1 MKSTRAKAYIDESL
15 ALEIAGGYGVS
26 QEDANRAVEIA
37 ECDQLLKQC
46 DRYRADREFL
56 EEMLERFDRGE
67 SSYVRQLM
75 IDWIEELERKVVEL
89 KRQIDA

>member
-15 ALEIAGGYGVS
+15 ALEITEGYGVS
-26 QEDANRAVEIA
+26 QEDAIRAVEIA
-37 ECDQLLKQC
+37 ECDQLQEQC
-46 DRYRADREFL
+46 DRHRTDRQFL

-67 SSYVRQLM
+67 SSYVRQQM
-75 IDWIEELERKVVEL
+75 TDWIEELERKTAEL

>member
-26 QEDANRAVEIA
+26 QEDAIRAVEIA
-37 ECDQLLKQC
+37 ECDQLQEQC
-46 DRYRADREFL
+46 DRHRADRQFL

-67 SSYVRQLM
+67 SSYVRQQM
-75 IDWIEELERKVVEL
+75 TDWIEELERKSAEL
-89 KRQIDA
+89 KRQINA